1 MDARS
6 KMPVVGEFE
15 AAGGFKVAVHA
26 ATLRQSLDLQ
36 SANGS
41 GDSTKALEALVAFVG
56 ALAEVE
62 GVEDPASVLTSA
74 DCERIIRLASSGGGA
89 DFR

>member
-15 AAGGFKVAVHA
+15 AAGGFKVVVHA
-26 ATLRQSLDLQ
+26 ATLRQSLNLQ
-36 SANGS
+36 AANG
-41 GDSTKALEALVAFVG
+41 GDNTKALEALVEFVG
-56 ALAEVE
+56 AVAEVE
-62 GVEDPASVLTSA
+62 GVDDVASALTSA
-74 DCERIIRLASSGGGA
+74 DCEKVIRLASSGGGA